1 MPEKLDIGS
10 CRNSKEQESLMHDV
24 LEGLEEVVT
33 MLSYDPW
40 PGDFEIVA
48 VYPPDNENKTLREET
63 VVKSVSTER
72 TRGQIISYE
81 ELKELKLQLSA

>member
-10 CRNSKEQESLMHDV
+10 CRNSKEQELVMHEV
-24 LEGLEEVVT
+24 LEGLEEIVT

-48 VYPPDNENKTLREET
+48 IYPPENE
-63 VVKSVSTER
+63 SSTHEER
-72 TRGQIISYE
+72 TVIKSASGGQKRGQIISYD
-81 ELKELKLQLSA
+81 ELKELKLRLSA